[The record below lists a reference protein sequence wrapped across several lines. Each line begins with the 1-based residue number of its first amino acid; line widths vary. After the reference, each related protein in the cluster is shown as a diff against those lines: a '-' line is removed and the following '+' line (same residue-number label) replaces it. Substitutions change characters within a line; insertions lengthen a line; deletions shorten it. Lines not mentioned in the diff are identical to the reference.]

1 MLEHLEVFLYFLH
14 HELEISS
21 GIENQV
27 LQWYIWWQTKKILS
41 MSNENIVIQEADFNP
56 RIRKY
61 ILHVVA
67 FYLFLSVA
75 GIPLIL
81 IWYMGVGQAISKRY
95 YEHLHCRLTESH
107 LEFKKGVLFRVEKT
121 IPLENIQDLTFI
133 DNPFLRWFD
142 LRIQKIE
149 TAGSSNPQGSD
160 MKLIGITDTP
170 TYKEKVLEQR
180 KVIRNK
186 AMNMM
191 GGGSGSSGDESVE
204 LLKEIRDLLK
214 DIKDKQDFCRIFTFF

>member
-1 MLEHLEVFLYFLH
+1 
-14 HELEISS
+14 
-21 GIENQV
+21 
-27 LQWYIWWQTKKILS
+27 
-41 MSNENIVIQEADFNP
+41 MSKEAIVIQEAEFNP

-67 FYLFLSVA
+67 FYMFLSVG

-81 IWYMGVGQAISKRY
+81 FWYIGLGQYISRRY
-95 YEHLHCRLTESH
+95 YEHLECRLTDSH

-142 LRIQKIE
+142 LRILKIE

-160 MKLIGITDTP
+160 MKLIGIIDTP
-170 TYKEKVLEQR
+170 TFKEKVLEQR
-180 KVIRNK
+180 TLIRNK

-191 GGGSGSSGDESVE
+191 GGGGQASGDDESIA
-204 LLKEIRDLLK
+204 LLKEIRNLLTE
-214 DIKDKQDFCRIFTFF
+214 IKNK

>member
-1 MLEHLEVFLYFLH
+1 MKEEV
-14 HELEISS
+14 
-21 GIENQV
+21 
-27 LQWYIWWQTKKILS
+27 KILK
-41 MSNENIVIQEADFNP
+41 QADFNP

-67 FYLFLSVA
+67 FYLFISIA
-75 GIPLIL
+75 GIPVIL
-81 IWYMGVGQAISKRY
+81 FWYFGLGQYISRRY
-95 YEHLHCRLTESH
+95 YENLKCRLTESH

-142 LRIQKIE
+142 LRILKIE

-160 MKLIGITDTP
+160 MKLIGIIDTP
-170 TYKEKVLEQR
+170 AFKEQVLEQR
-180 KVIRNK
+180 TVIRNK
-186 AMNMM
+186 ALNMM
-191 GGGSGSSGDESVE
+191 GGGSASGEDESLE

-214 DIKDKQDFCRIFTFF
+214 EIKDK

>member
-1 MLEHLEVFLYFLH
+1 MSED
-14 HELEISS
+14 S
-21 GIENQV
+21 
-27 LQWYIWWQTKKILS
+27 KI
-41 MSNENIVIQEADFNP
+41 IQKAEFNP

-61 ILHVVA
+61 ILHIIA
-67 FYLFLSVA
+67 FYMFLSVA

-81 IWYMGVGQAISKRY
+81 VWYLGLGQYISRRY
-95 YEHLHCRLTESH
+95 YEHLQCRLTESH

-142 LRIQKIE
+142 LRILKIE
-149 TAGSSNPQGSD
+149 TAGSSNSQGSD
-160 MKLIGITDTP
+160 MKLIGIINTP

-180 KVIRNK
+180 KLIRNR

-191 GGGSGSSGDESVE
+191 GGGTDSGGDDQTK

-214 DIKDKQDFCRIFTFF
+214 KIAEK

>member
-1 MLEHLEVFLYFLH
+1 MSEESK
-14 HELEISS
+14 I
-21 GIENQV
+21 I
-27 LQWYIWWQTKKILS
+27 LQA
-41 MSNENIVIQEADFNP
+41 EFNP

-67 FYLFLSVA
+67 FYMFLTVA

-81 IWYMGVGQAISKRY
+81 IWYLGLGQYISRRY
-95 YEHLHCRLTESH
+95 YEHLKCRLTESH

-142 LRIQKIE
+142 LRILKIE

-160 MKLIGITDTP
+160 MKLIGIIDTP
-170 TYKEKVLEQR
+170 AYKEKVLEQR

-191 GGGSGSSGDESVE
+191 GGGTVSGDDESLE

-214 DIKDKQDFCRIFTFF
+214 DIKDK

>member
-1 MLEHLEVFLYFLH
+1 M
-14 HELEISS
+14 
-21 GIENQV
+21 IE
-27 LQWYIWWQTKKILS
+27 KHK
-41 MSNENIVIQEADFNP
+41 VIQQAEFNP

-61 ILHVVA
+61 ILHVIA
-67 FYLFLSVA
+67 FYMLLSVA
-75 GIPLIL
+75 GIPFIL
-81 IWYMGVGQAISKRY
+81 IWYLGLGQYVSRRY
-95 YEHLHCRLTESH
+95 YEHLECRLTESH

-142 LRIQKIE
+142 LRILKIE

-160 MKLIGITDTP
+160 MKLIGIIDTP
-170 TYKEKVLEQR
+170 TFKEEVLEQR
-180 KVIRNK
+180 KVIRNR

-191 GGGSGSSGDESVE
+191 GGGKGSEDEESVE

-214 DIKDKQDFCRIFTFF
+214 DIKEK

>member
-1 MLEHLEVFLYFLH
+1 MEEEV
-14 HELEISS
+14 
-21 GIENQV
+21 
-27 LQWYIWWQTKKILS
+27 KI
-41 MSNENIVIQEADFNP
+41 IQQADFNP

-67 FYLFLSVA
+67 FYLLISVA

-81 IWYMGVGQAISKRY
+81 LWYIGIGQNISRRY
-95 YEHLHCRLTESH
+95 YEHLQCRLTESH

-142 LRIQKIE
+142 LRILKIE

-160 MKLIGITDTP
+160 MKLIGIIDTP
-170 TYKEKVLEQR
+170 AYKEKVLEQR
-180 KVIRNK
+180 KTIRNK

-191 GGGSGSSGDESVE
+191 GGGTGSGSDESVE

-214 DIKDKQDFCRIFTFF
+214 DIKKK